1 MAYDLWYWP
10 GAPDRGEFVRVALE
24 AAGIDYVDRVREEGV
39 QALVDDMERRS
50 GLRPFAPPYIAH
62 GDICIA
68 QVAHIVT
75 WLADRHGFGA
85 EEERGNLELIML
97 QLTITDITAEAHDVH
112 HPIADALYYEDQKD
126 AAKRVAEDFREK
138 RMPKFFRYFEDAL
151 CATEGPFVLG
161 EKWSHVDTSLFQLV
175 EGLRYAFPQRMK
187 AIEGDYPKLIACRDA
202 VAQLDGIKAY
212 LASDRRMAFNEDGIF
227 RHYPELDAA

>member
-1 MAYDLWYWP
+1 
-10 GAPDRGEFVRVALE
+10 
-24 AAGIDYVDRVREEGV
+24 
-39 QALVDDMERRS
+39 
-50 GLRPFAPPYIAH
+50 
-62 GDICIA
+62 
-68 QVAHIVT
+68 
-75 WLADRHGFGA
+75 
-85 EEERGNLELIML
+85 
-97 QLTITDITAEAHDVH
+97 
-112 HPIADALYYEDQKD
+112 
-126 AAKRVAEDFREK
+126 
-138 RMPKFFRYFEDAL
+138 
-151 CATEGPFVLG
+151 VLG